1 MDRNKVK
8 ELRVAV
14 NAALELVGKE
24 FGMSIRVGNM
34 RYSDTVINMPVTAS
48 MISEDG
54 VVQTPERTDFIALAK
69 FHGLDPAWIDK
80 EFLSRGDTFR
90 ICGLKP
96 RSRKYPVLAKNLLT
110 GKTFKFDASEV
121 VRKMIACGHK
131 LVEA

>member
-14 NAALELVGKE
+14 NAALESVGKE
-24 FGMSIRVGNM
+24 FGMSIKVGNM
-34 RYSDTVINMPVTAS
+34 RYDDTVVNIPVTAS

-69 FHGLDPAWIDK
+69 FHGLDPEWIDK
-80 EFLSRGDTFR
+80 EFTSRGDTYR

-96 RSRKYPVLAKNLLT
+96 RSRTYPILAKNLLT
-110 GKTFKFDASEV
+110 GKTFKFGASDV
-121 VRKMIACGHK
+121 VRNMVASGHK
-131 LVEA
+131 PVGA